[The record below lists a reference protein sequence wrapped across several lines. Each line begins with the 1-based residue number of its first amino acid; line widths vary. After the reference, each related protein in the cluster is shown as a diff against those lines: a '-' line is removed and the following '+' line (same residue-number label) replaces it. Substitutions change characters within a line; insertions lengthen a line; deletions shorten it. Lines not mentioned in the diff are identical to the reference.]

1 VPTFEWPVDPAP
13 ITSGLRNNAGDY
25 LFWATWAVDAL
36 HYLDDL
42 DQHAERLRW
51 IELGHHEDTVDLA
64 HARWAASTAMTA
76 LDLSAAAVGEYHGVV
91 PVRPDH
97 VHDVADLDQNR
108 GQLCPGCVVWLNDVV
123 RDPAIRS

>member
-51 IELGHHEDTVDLA
+51 IDLGHHEDTVDLA

-76 LDLSAAAVGEYHGVV
+76 LDLSAAAVGEHHGVV

-97 VHDVADLDQNR
+97 VHDVADLDRNR

>member
-1 VPTFEWPVDPAP
+1 
-13 ITSGLRNNAGDY
+13 
-25 LFWATWAVDAL
+25 
-36 HYLDDL
+36 
-42 DQHAERLRW
+42 
-51 IELGHHEDTVDLA
+51 LGHEDTVDLA

-76 LDLSAAAVGEYHGVV
+76 LDLSAAAVGEHHGVV

-97 VHDVADLDQNR
+97 VHDVADLDRNR

>member
-1 VPTFEWPVDPAP
+1 
-13 ITSGLRNNAGDY
+13 
-25 LFWATWAVDAL
+25 
-36 HYLDDL
+36 
-42 DQHAERLRW
+42 
-51 IELGHHEDTVDLA
+51 
-64 HARWAASTAMTA
+64 MTA
-76 LDLSAAAVGEYHGVV
+76 LDLSAAAVGEHHGVV